1 MWTITCADNGHTM
14 TREGDCATCNP
25 AHAATRDEILATRT
39 GSLADYSAT
48 SDALAY
54 YAVLGPVPG
63 STDAVYA
70 TGRRHENIVLI
81 TRTGR
86 VHVKNRGAQ
95 VRVRITFATD
105 TGDAAGTLAFDGEHI
120 GGVAPAVLFG

>member
-1 MWTITCADNGHTM
+1 MTHT
-14 TREGDCATCNP
+14 
-25 AHAATRDEILATRT
+25 ATRDAILASRT

-48 SDALAY
+48 SDALGS

-63 STDAVYA
+63 RPDAVYA
-70 TGRRHENIVLI
+70 IGRRHDNLVMV

-86 VHVKNRGAQ
+86 VHVKHRGAQ
-95 VRVRITFATD
+95 LRVRILFAHD
-105 TGDAAGTLAFDGEHI
+105 AGDAAGTLAFGGLDGDHT